1 MIEFKENLQDTFAKA
16 ATTPDTW
23 SAVVDK
29 IAAFGPRRTGPNVLI
44 DVTGSCQKF
53 LQEEQQ
59 AHQQDSNLPNQ
70 SQQSDVLTAKD
81 FSDKISYAFQLATAQ
96 GPLCSEPCQGLA
108 VFLEEVNIAAP
119 SDEEVSSRDLSGRL
133 TGEVIKTVRDSI
145 RQGFLDWS
153 PRLLL
158 AMYSCEI
165 QASTEVLGRVYGVI
179 TRRRGR
185 IVSESLK
192 EGTPFFTILS
202 ILPVAESF
210 GFSEEIRKRT
220 SGAASPQLVFQ
231 GFEMLDE
238 DPFWVP
244 FTEDELEDLGEL
256 ADKENVAK
264 RYMDKVRV
272 RKGLP
277 VKGRKLVRDAEKQKT
292 LKR

>member
-1 MIEFKENLQDTFAKA
+1 MT
-16 ATTPDTW
+16 
-23 SAVVDK
+23 
-29 IAAFGPRRTGPNVLI
+29 IAAV
-44 DVTGSCQKF
+44 
-53 LQEEQQ
+53 
-59 AHQQDSNLPNQ
+59 
-70 SQQSDVLTAKD
+70 SDD
-81 FSDKISYAFQLATAQ
+81 
-96 GPLCSEPCQGLA
+96 
-108 VFLEEVNIAAP
+108 AAP
-119 SDEEVSSRDLSGRL
+119 KDMLGRL

-165 QASTEVLGRVYGVI
+165 QASSESDFILWPRYILFSTCPLHLLTFSAAEVLGRVYGVI

-185 IVSESLK
+185 IVSESMK

-202 ILPVAESF
+202 VLPVAESF

-231 GFEMLDE
+231 GFEMLDK

-264 RYMDKVRV
+264 RYMDKVRE